1 VVVAEGEG
9 GVGDL
14 YALPPGGGVP
24 LQITFSRV
32 DESHPALTSDG
43 SVIAFI
49 RAGQKASTQPIVV
62 LMNLLNGA
70 ERKIELPA
78 GAVPERISWSP
89 DQTRIF
95 VRSAKGVFV
104 IVMLGD
110 PAFAVAGVCRRGS
123 GLCAE
128 SDSGESMIDSA
139 GTDPVRWG
147 PDSVAYMSHG
157 ELTVLSLSGGHTRD
171 VRPSRV
177 LPGIKQPTYAAGPGK
192 R

>member
-1 VVVAEGEG
+1 MTGLQRTGNREQRTGNRKQASLVEGQGSRVKASILFAVRCSLFALFALSACRGTMSPLSNRLNVGEESFTVVVAEGEG

-104 IVMLGD
+104 IEIGR
-110 PAFAVAGVCRRGS
+110 ASCR
-123 GLCAE
+123 E
-128 SDSGESMIDSA
+128 
-139 GTDPVRWG
+139 
-147 PDSVAYMSHG
+147 
-157 ELTVLSLSGGHTRD
+157 
-171 VRPSRV
+171 RV
-177 LPGIKQPTYAAGPGK
+177 L
-192 R
+192 RLV